1 MHTETFKAE
10 YIYDCD
16 LDVVNIEVVKKYE
29 HGRTIDLT
37 FGIFLDFDKD
47 LLPVNLEIITASKVI
62 GVEKECLI
70 DPDGEVTITINNT
83 MIEAEITFHFED
95 KNETLQLTVLNDFGF
110 PTSETSFALV

>member
-83 MIEAEITFHFED
+83 M